1 MYKKVLVILFI
12 TSLTLSGVALTNAIP
27 EQNLVTISES
37 TQINE
42 AVQILEQFAT
52 KFESKKMINQSSYSG
67 TIGIP
72 VNNLPWRQAAEM
84 IALKNNLV
92 LTEQPGFI
100 SFNNIVVL
108 DSAPQIAEDAL
119 NVGLKQVR
127 INAIVLYADRSYL
140 KALGVDWSTLF
151 QGKVRINANF
161 MGADQVPG
169 SIFSLGAERGFLLD
183 GYPVDLTALLNTI
196 ESNQKGS
203 VIAKPNIIVSSGKHG
218 FIQVG
223 EDISIKTVDE
233 AGNIKDTFFAT
244 GVIMNVL
251 PTVVKV
257 GDREVVHLKVSIER
271 STGKPGNISTII
283 TKSKSETEL
292 VLYDG
297 EEAVMGGLYDTD
309 HVNLRS
315 GIPILKDLPWWVLGI
330 RYITGYNKV
339 EDKDRELVIILK
351 TNIVE
356 NAFDR
361 AAKADLNTPAS
372 KVPPE
377 AGDWGYL
384 DK

>member
-1 MYKKVLVILFI
+1 M
-12 TSLTLSGVALTNAIP
+12 ALAKAAP

-42 AVQILEQFAT
+42 AVQILEQFAV
-52 KFESKKMINQSSYSG
+52 KFESKKMINQSSFSG
-67 TIGIP
+67 SIGIP
-72 VNNLPWRQAAEM
+72 VNNLPWRQAAEL
-84 IALKNNLV
+84 IALKNNLL

-100 SFNNIVVL
+100 SFDDLAVL
-108 DSAPQIAEDAL
+108 DSAPKIAEEAL
-119 NVGLKQVR
+119 NVELKQVR
-127 INAIVLYADRSYL
+127 INAIALYADRSYL
-140 KALGVDWSTLF
+140 KALGVDWTTLF
-151 QGKVRINANF
+151 DGKVKINANF
-161 MGADQVPG
+161 TGGSQVPG
-169 SIFSLGAERGFLLD
+169 SIFSLGGVLD
-183 GYPVDLTALLNTI
+183 GDQVDLTALLNTI
-196 ESNQKGS
+196 EKNQKGS
-203 VIAKPNIIVSSGKHG
+203 VIAKPNIIVSSGKRG

-223 EDISIKTVDE
+223 EDISFKTVDE

-244 GVIMNVL
+244 GVIMNVV

-257 GDREVVHLKVSIER
+257 GGREVVHLKVSIER

-292 VLYDG
+292 VLFDG

-309 HVNLRS
+309 HKTLRT

-330 RYITGYNKV
+330 RYLTGFNQE
-339 EDKDRELVIILK
+339 EDIQRELVIILK
-351 TNIVE
+351 TDIVP

-361 AAKADLNTPAS
+361 AARAEKTAPES
-372 KVPPE
+372 KVPAE